1 VEIKNENDI
10 NGVASLELRTKLKL
24 TQKEF
29 WGAVC
34 VSGSRGCAY
43 ETGKTPIP
51 AAVRRLLFLH
61 YVLGIPTD
69 INDREVKE
77 LAKVAAPARRAR
89 RQMDAASSLIDEAAV
104 LLNRAKETMNAPLP

>member
-1 VEIKNENDI
+1 MEIKNESEI
-10 NGVASLELRTKLKL
+10 NGVWALGHREQLNMK
-24 TQKEF
+24 QAEF
-29 WGAVC
+29 WRPVC

-51 AAVRRLLFLH
+51 AAIRRLLYLH

-69 INDREVKE
+69 ISGREIKE

-89 RQMDAASSLIDEAAV
+89 RQMDAAVKQIDEGIAQ
-104 LLNRAKETMNAPLP
+104 LNQAKEIMNAPVQ